1 METYLLYWP
10 LWTFIVLL
18 VSTPGPANLLL
29 MSAGASYGFRASL
42 RFLAGLV
49 LGKLGLNILISLGL
63 GTLLLAFPL
72 IKTVLSVGSVGYMS
86 YLALRGWNQIG
97 TGGEAARLGFVQ
109 GLFVHPLSPK
119 TWAMA
124 TLAVS
129 NFATNF
135 TSVFEVYFLIPLS
148 FMAAQIVFHILWCL
162 CGAVFRKQLGGN
174 LILNRALI
182 LMTIAVVVWALF
194 Q

>member
-29 MSAGASYGFRASL
+29 MSAGASYGFRTSL

-86 YLALRGWNQIG
+86 YLALRG
-97 TGGEAARLGFVQ
+97 
-109 GLFVHPLSPK
+109 
-119 TWAMA
+119 
-124 TLAVS
+124 
-129 NFATNF
+129 
-135 TSVFEVYFLIPLS
+135 
-148 FMAAQIVFHILWCL
+148 
-162 CGAVFRKQLGGN
+162 
-174 LILNRALI
+174 
-182 LMTIAVVVWALF
+182 
-194 Q
+194 